1 MRRGAVYE
9 GYAAICTWPIPTVSG
24 QHCPLLPK
32 MTSQGLCWLQSG
44 LGEEDKMINI
54 ILHPT
59 WKRVINYWNNLP
71 VFVVGSSP
79 LRITIARWQIFC
91 QIQNMHIWV
100 SSVTSFALF
109 HAMKPDRD
117 HNDLFWSYKHKLY
130 IIYSFILEVDYYFF
144 LMHLL
149 LCILI
154 LTRLYLKT
162 S

>member
-1 MRRGAVYE
+1 MKGMLLFALDL
-9 GYAAICTWPIPTVSG
+9 S
-24 QHCPLLPK
+24 PLSLAS
-32 MTSQGLCWLQSG
+32 TAHSYQRWHVRSSAGWQSG

-154 LTRLYLKT
+154 LTRVYLKT